1 MSNSRAGMV
10 IAILMPCLVL
20 PGLPASELLA
30 AEASTSAGAAIIE
43 KPVARTASGSD
54 CRIVG
59 DTFAASWGPAAL
71 PLLAFVV
78 GPSPMADIIHADKRR
93 FGGPGA
99 YKNVEI
105 VVQLGKTVSEDRH
118 DDLGTVT
125 VNADGRSGTFAL
137 NDGSAAGR
145 WTCGT
150 LRKLTPPR

>member
-20 PGLPASELLA
+20 LGLRASEALA
-30 AEASTSAGAAIIE
+30 GDAFTSAGAAVIE
-43 KPVARTASGSD
+43 KPAARTASGSD